1 MARTIVDC
9 TADGTP
15 SSRSARRRKTRG
27 GWDLPEGPPH
37 AGKGEI
43 AVWEGGEYPTPM
55 LSFPPNPRVGLERKA
70 MIEWYRTPSAA
81 EVAAAQ
87 EARARLLRGLLYG
100 GAGSAILWLG
110 LISLV
115 SSIF

>member
-1 MARTIVDC
+1 
-9 TADGTP
+9 
-15 SSRSARRRKTRG
+15 
-27 GWDLPEGPPH
+27 
-37 AGKGEI
+37 
-43 AVWEGGEYPTPM
+43 
-55 LSFPPNPRVGLERKA
+55 